1 MLVLASSMR
10 SLCNG
15 YRKAPGLLMKITFL
29 VQVLCLSLS
38 VWVLGVVLGLSVL
51 LGFSI
56 ERWGSPSL
64 TYDILYYI
72 YQAMNHRS
80 MFLSNYIMYFLFY
93 TRILNTCFF
102 FGIKIGRQNKTSIK
116 VKFIIIGMI
125 FGNNGVMLYSQI
137 CPPSTK
143 SFS

>member
-56 ERWGSPSL
+56 ER
-64 TYDILYYI
+64 
-72 YQAMNHRS
+72 
-80 MFLSNYIMYFLFY
+80 
-93 TRILNTCFF
+93 
-102 FGIKIGRQNKTSIK
+102 
-116 VKFIIIGMI
+116 
-125 FGNNGVMLYSQI
+125 
-137 CPPSTK
+137 
-143 SFS
+143 